1 VPDGYKELKLW
12 QPSSNSKPVPDIN
25 GFQELL
31 PTIMSNPELKRKA
44 ILQILSS
51 VVQNKQRQ
59 APGTNV

>member
-1 VPDGYKELKLW
+1 MQ
-12 QPSSNSKPVPDIN
+12 QPADSPVPTVRSY
-25 GFQELL
+25 FQPLL
-31 PTIMSNPELKRKA
+31 PTIMSDPKLKQKA